1 MKKFSFKKQLFLQS
15 TAVRIILLII
25 ALLMPFNVITI
36 VLMRMTVSNAQRQV
50 EKEIQNA
57 LDMNVFN
64 FTQQL
69 QNVSR
74 REIYLCINSENSEFQ
89 ELSTALDSLNNVKKG
104 NLIRKVVQDADDLRQ
119 EHSIAD
125 LVWFSFPQN
134 GYVVTSGA
142 PGIQSDAYRE
152 LIDSVYDPGKG
163 KGMQWSVDTCLL
175 YTSPSPRDRG

>member
-1 MKKFSFKKQLFLQS
+1 
-15 TAVRIILLII
+15 
-25 ALLMPFNVITI
+25 MPFNVITI

-50 EKEIQNA
+50 EKVIQNA
-57 LDMNVFN
+57 LEMNVFN

-104 NLIRKVVQDADDLRQ
+104 KPYPEKWCRMRMTSARM
-119 EHSIAD
+119 HSIAD
-125 LVWFSFPQN
+125 QVWFSFPQKRLWLF
-134 GYVVTSGA
+134 TSGA
-142 PGIQSDAYRE
+142 PGIQSDAYLE

-163 KGMQWSVDTCLL
+163 KGMSMVC
-175 YTSPSPRDRG
+175 